1 MKLKELL
8 FEATGESNEE
18 AIANIVLGLED
29 SADPEDQEETKL
41 LKLKKAKFDQADLPT
56 PSFDEIPIGVLG
68 DESSGLNEGKK
79 KTDEKQKLF
88 NIVLSQLNVFVFQSK
103 NKKAFRLKPNEDLKD
118 KLIHNEIT
126 KEDFV
131 NALNSEKEKMF
142 TGFLVKEYPKGHPE
156 SVSRSFITY
165 AVTDP
170 EPTSETYGVTIK
182 IVLASGGN
190 KGHNFEKEVKESIRN
205 KKGPIWDALMCYLLQ
220 TGKIKKLEDIKDFP
234 FVTKST
240 KVKRPFASSITN
252 IGPQVA
258 DLTILL
264 KNGPPIYVSL
274 KGEKGDT
281 FSNNGYKNSFQL
293 RKEKTEEGKEMIE
306 VEVVERQETEI
317 DKFLN
322 ALGVDKQKI
331 ATGLKAA
338 GNSMLQNGLNYPYQQ
353 EVQSIS
359 SGEKAMNYIAS
370 QLGYGY
376 IYFRRNQSGGFTIKD
391 LNSEQDTKNL
401 TGNFEGG
408 TINYPY
414 YVDEKDNSRQC
425 SVFVDTD
432 TAKFKVEIR
441 TSKTVTSP
449 YEIINSMQCIIKV
462 QKIKNSE
469 VFNCE
474 LENWREEQAE
484 MVPLDESQST
494 KFKLKNFLYS

>member
-8 FEATGESNEE
+8 FETDGESNEE

-41 LKLKKAKFDQADLPT
+41 QKAKFDQTDLPT

-79 KTDEKQKLF
+79 TEDEEKLKLF
-88 NIVLSQLNVFVFQSK
+88 NSVLSQSNVFVFQSK

-118 KLIHNEIT
+118 KLIHNEIS

-131 NALNSEKEKMF
+131 NALNSEKEAMF

-170 EPTSETYGVTIK
+170 EPTSETYGTTIK

-190 KGHNFEKEVKESIRN
+190 KGHTFEKEVQQSILN
-205 KKGPIWDALMCYLLQ
+205 KKGPIWNALMCYLVQ
-220 TGKIKKLEDIKDFP
+220 TSKITKIEDIKDYSFT
-234 FVTKST
+234 TKST
-240 KVKRPFASSITN
+240 NVKRPFASSITN

-258 DLTILL
+258 DLTIIL
-264 KNGPPIYVSL
+264 KNGTSIYVSL

-281 FSNNGYKNSFQL
+281 VSNNGFKNSFQL
-293 RKEKTEEGKEMIE
+293 RKEETEEGKEAIK
-306 VEVVERQETEI
+306 VKVVERQETEI

-331 ATGLKAA
+331 ARGLEAA
-338 GNSMLQNGLNYPYQQ
+338 GNGMLQNGLNYPYPQ

-359 SGEKAMNYIAS
+359 SGEEAMNYIAS
-370 QLGYGY
+370 QIGYGY

-391 LNSEQDTKNL
+391 IKSEEDTNKL
-401 TGNFEGG
+401 IGKFEGG

-414 YVDEKDNSRQC
+414 FVDEKDDSRQC

-432 TAKFKVEIR
+432 TARFKVEIR

-449 YEIINSMQCIIKV
+449 YGIINSLQCNLKV
-462 QKIKNSE
+462 TKIKNSE

-474 LENWREEQAE
+474 LEDWREELAGL
-484 MVPLDESQST
+484 VPVQESRVLN
-494 KFKLKNFLYS
+494 LKNWLY